1 MKAKWWAVVIAS
13 TVGLTAIALAASSY
27 LLTEGKSSYQHRKA
41 KLKSLLSAGDRMWN
55 EQDHF
60 AAIEVYKRFLA
71 EEPLYS
77 YDQQWFDAYPR
88 VYRRVIEHEAKY
100 GDPGEAVDW
109 IVKAQRN
116 DYVGRLTFHAP
127 EAKALLD
134 EVQQQNQLRR

>member
-1 MKAKWWAVVIAS
+1 MTARWWMAVVVS
-13 TVGLTAIALAASSY
+13 TVGLTVIVLGTSS
-27 LLTEGKSSYQHRKA
+27 LLLSTSKSSYQHRKD
-41 KLKSLLSAGDRMWN
+41 KLERLLTEGDRKWSDD
-55 EQDHF
+55 DHF
-60 AAIEVYKRFLA
+60 AAIEVYKQFLA

-77 YDQQWFDAYPR
+77 YDQQWFDTYPR

-127 EAKALLD
+127 EAKALLK
-134 EVQQQNQLRR
+134 EVQ